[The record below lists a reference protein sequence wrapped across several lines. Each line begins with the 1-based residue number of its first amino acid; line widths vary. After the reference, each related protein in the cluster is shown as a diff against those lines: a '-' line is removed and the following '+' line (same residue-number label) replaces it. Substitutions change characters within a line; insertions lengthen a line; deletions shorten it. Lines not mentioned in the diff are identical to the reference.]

1 MTDNTSATPPAW
13 SGPGIIQNFVT
24 IPASSKLSEE
34 TLKKWLDEVYVPA
47 LIESGV
53 VKSAWLY
60 KAAKSHCEWP
70 LMTIYKI
77 PELQNVQ
84 AGKLQDIKRTSE
96 LFPTSG
102 PLEDFVISE
111 SRVLGFEQLYE
122 TTKQPEGQSTIADVL
137 RLLHMLDATS
147 CRQQFL
153 IGLNRCCYDHHTR
166 SDGAW
171 PRWRSRFG
179 RLVSGGA

>member
-13 SGPGIIQNFVT
+13 SGPGIIQNFIT

-34 TLKKWLDEVYVPA
+34 TLKKWLDEVYIPA

-53 VKSAWLY
+53 VKSAWRY
-60 KAAKSHCEWP
+60 KAAKSHSEWP

-84 AGKLQDIKRTSE
+84 DGKLQDIKRTSK

-102 PLEDFVISE
+102 PLEDFVTSE
-111 SRVLGFEQLYE
+111 SRILSFEQLYE
-122 TTKQPEGQSTIADVL
+122 TTKQPEGQSTIAHAL
-137 RLLHMLDATS
+137 RLLHMLDAPH
-147 CRQQFL
+147 
-153 IGLNRCCYDHHTR
+153 IGSN
-166 SDGAW
+166 
-171 PRWRSRFG
+171 F
-179 RLVSGGA
+179 